1 MELFNPKTVIDTVE
15 ALEAVVGEI
24 PLLMTLKAID
34 HLDEG
39 AIRWIAA
46 SPLLFAGFGEG
57 EQIGVTLGGGDS
69 GFVTADTHEL
79 RVPAAMLDD
88 PTLARPGTGFGSLF
102 LLPGTGETMRV
113 NGRVVDVIDG
123 EIRIHVEEC
132 FGHCAKAIIRSNFWT
147 ATPDESSPQDA
158 VNFVSASR
166 FMALATIDANGRADL
181 SPKGDPADKMARVEK
196 GCVWFAD
203 RPGNHRTDSFH
214 NIIAQPHVSALFLVP
229 GSAYVA
235 RISGTARMTTDEAIR
250 ASFVVQGKTPALAIA
265 IESSNIELSR
275 SPALLRAKLW
285 PVPEPTHGIQPT
297 KIFLEHMKMN
307 KNKSLEAKLAS
318 EALSK
323 PGFQDQLE
331 KDLKKEYKDNLY

>member
-1 MELFNPKTVIDTVE
+1 MKLCNPKTVIDTVE

-24 PLLMTLKAID
+24 PLLMTLKVIN

-39 AIRWIAA
+39 AKRWIAA
-46 SPLLFAGFGEG
+46 SPLLFAGFGDG
-57 EQIGVTLGGGDS
+57 EKIGITLGGGDS
-69 GFVTADTHEL
+69 GFATADTHEL

-102 LLPGTGETMRV
+102 LIPGTGETMRV
-113 NGRVVDVIDG
+113 NGRVVEVTGG
-123 EIRIHVEEC
+123 EIRIRVEEC
-132 FGHCAKAIIRSNFWT
+132 FGHCAKALIRSAFWT
-147 ATPDESSPQDA
+147 AVPGESSPQDA

-214 NIIAQPHVSALFLVP
+214 NILAQPHVSALFLIP
-229 GSAYVA
+229 GSDYVA
-235 RISGTARMTTDEAIR
+235 RVSGTARMTTDKAIR

-265 IESSNIELSR
+265 IESNNIGLSR

-285 PVPEPTHGIQPT
+285 PVPEPARGIQPT
-297 KIFLEHMKMN
+297 KIFVEHMKMN
-307 KNKSLEAKLAS
+307 KNKNSEAKLAGA
-318 EALSK
+318 ALSK

>member
-24 PLLMTLKAID
+24 PLLMTLKEID

-46 SPLLFAGFGEG
+46 SPLLFAGFGDG
-57 EQIGVTLGGGDS
+57 EKIGVTLGGGES

-79 RVPAAMLDD
+79 RVPTTMLDE
-88 PTLARPGTGFGSLF
+88 PALAQPGTGFGSLF
-102 LLPGTGETMRV
+102 LIPGTGETLRV

-123 EIRIHVEEC
+123 EIRIRVEEC
-132 FGHCAKAIIRSNFWT
+132 FGHCAKALIRSDFWT

-158 VNFVSASR
+158 VSFVSASL
-166 FMALATIDANGRADL
+166 FMALTTTDANGRTDL

-203 RPGNHRTDSFH
+203 RPGNHRTDSLH
-214 NIIAQPHVSALFLVP
+214 NIIAQPHVSALFLIP
-229 GSAYVA
+229 GSTYVA
-235 RISGTARMTTDEAIR
+235 RVSGTARITTDETIR
-250 ASFVVQGKTPALAIA
+250 ARFVVQGKTPALAVA
-265 IESSNIELSR
+265 IESNNLELSR

-297 KIFLEHMKMN
+297 KLFVEHMRMN

-318 EALSK
+318 AALSK
-323 PGFQDQLE
+323 PGFQDMLE
-331 KDLKKEYKDNLY
+331 EDLKKEYKDNLY